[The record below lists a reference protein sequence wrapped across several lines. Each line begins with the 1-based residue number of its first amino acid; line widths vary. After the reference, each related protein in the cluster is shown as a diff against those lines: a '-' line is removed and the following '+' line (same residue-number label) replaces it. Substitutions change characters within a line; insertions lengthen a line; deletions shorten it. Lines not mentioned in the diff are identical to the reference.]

1 MYLLGEQPAYAD
13 QLINRLQSIPTQL
26 LDGLAPAGSPLQLK
40 RAEDLAKM
48 LPGNQLFIIENG
60 LLHAVV
66 DERPLFYLQEGDLVG
81 LRQGLDM
88 PSCRYSSEEQLS
100 LIPYSRSEVFKH
112 IYASEQRQELFI
124 QYLIGHTA
132 LLSDALAR
140 LKQPEIR
147 PSTGFQHFAAGEE
160 LIHQGDVADNVFIII
175 EGHAEAYVDGHK
187 VGDVQKDEIFGAM
200 AVFTR
205 EKRSA
210 TVLASEPCTVM
221 VIPKEQFLSL
231 MQSNP
236 RIAHSLIESMA
247 KRIDLLNKEVTQLRL
262 PAEASCPPPC
272 TINNPTLRRVVCLW
286 AEQVAGRSIKKFA

>member
-13 QLINRLQSIPTQL
+13 RLQGIPTQL
-26 LDGLAPAGSPLQLK
+26 LEGLAPAGETVRLE
-40 RAEDLAKM
+40 RTDDLAQD

-60 LLHAVV
+60 LLHALV
-66 DERPLFYLQEGDLVG
+66 DERPLFYLQEGDLFG
-81 LRQGLDM
+81 LRQGIEF
-88 PSCRYSSEEQLS
+88 PTCRYSSEEPLS
-100 LIPYSRSEVFKH
+100 LVPYTRTEVFKH
-112 IYASEQRQELFI
+112 IYASEVRLELFV

-140 LKQPEIR
+140 IKQPEIR
-147 PSTGFQHFAAGEE
+147 PATGFQHFAAGEE
-160 LIHQGDVADNVFIII
+160 LIHQGDEADHVFIII

-231 MQSNP
+231 TQSNP

-247 KRIDLLNKEVTQLRL
+247 RRIDLLNKEVTQLRL
-262 PAEASCPPPC
+262 PAGE
-272 TINNPTLRRVVCLW
+272 
-286 AEQVAGRSIKKFA
+286 

>member
-13 QLINRLQSIPTQL
+13 QLINRLQSIPGQL
-26 LDGLAPAGSPLQLK
+26 LDGLEPSGPPLRLD
-40 RAEDLAKM
+40 AVEDLAKV
-48 LPGNQLFIIENG
+48 LPGNQLFLIENG
-60 LLHAVV
+60 LLHALV

-81 LRQGLDM
+81 LRQGIEL
-88 PSCRYSSEEQLS
+88 PSCRYRSDEPLS
-100 LIPYSRSEVFKH
+100 LVPYARGDVFKH
-112 IYASEQRQELFI
+112 IYGSEKGQELFI

-147 PSTGFQHFAAGEE
+147 PATGFQHFAAGEE
-160 LIHQGDVADNVFIII
+160 LIHQGDEADHVFIII
-175 EGHAEAYVDGHK
+175 EGHAEAFVDGQK

-210 TVLASEPCTVM
+210 TVVASEPCTVM
-221 VIPKEQFLSL
+221 VIPKDQFLSL

-247 KRIDLLNKEVTQLRL
+247 RRIDLLNKEVTQQRQAK
-262 PAEASCPPPC
+262 PAE
-272 TINNPTLRRVVCLW
+272 
-286 AEQVAGRSIKKFA
+286 

>member
-13 QLINRLQSIPTQL
+13 QLINRLQGIPTQL
-26 LDGLAPAGSPLQLK
+26 LEGLAPSGAAVRLE
-40 RAEDLAKM
+40 RTDDLA
-48 LPGNQLFIIENG
+48 LAVPGNQLFIIENG
-60 LLHAVV
+60 LLHALV
-66 DERPLFYLQEGDLVG
+66 DERPLFYLQEGDLFG
-81 LRQGLDM
+81 LRQGIEF
-88 PSCRYSSEEQLS
+88 PTCRYSSEEPLS
-100 LIPYSRSEVFKH
+100 LVPYNRSEVFKH
-112 IYASEQRQELFI
+112 IYASETRLELFV

-147 PSTGFQHFAAGEE
+147 PATGFQHFAAGEE
-160 LIHQGDVADNVFIII
+160 LIHQGDEADHVFIII

-231 MQSNP
+231 TQSNP

-247 KRIDLLNKEVTQLRL
+247 RRIDLLNKEVTQLRL
-262 PAEASCPPPC
+262 PASE
-272 TINNPTLRRVVCLW
+272 
-286 AEQVAGRSIKKFA
+286 

>member
-13 QLINRLQSIPTQL
+13 QLMHRLQGIPTQL
-26 LDGLAPAGSPLQLK
+26 LEGLEPTA
-40 RAEDLAKM
+40 AELHFEQIDDLAS
-48 LPGNQLFIIENG
+48 LVPANQLFLIKDG
-60 LLHAVV
+60 LLHAQV
-66 DERPLFYLQEGDLVG
+66 DDRPLFYLQEGDLVG
-81 LRQGLDM
+81 LRQGMEL
-88 PSCRYSSEEQLS
+88 PNWRYSSDEPVTLQ
-100 LIPYSRSEVFKH
+100 PYARSEAFRH
-112 IYASEQRQELFI
+112 IHASEARQELFT

-147 PSTGFQHFAAGEE
+147 PATGFQHFAAGEE
-160 LIHQGDVADNVFIII
+160 LIHQHDEADHVFVII

-247 KRIDLLNKEVTQLRL
+247 RRIDLLNKEVTQLRL
-262 PAEASCPPPC
+262 PAA
-272 TINNPTLRRVVCLW
+272 
-286 AEQVAGRSIKKFA
+286 